1 MPKSKHFS
9 TWLGWMG
16 AVTAVGILLGTS
28 EPVGAP
34 FIGLINAI
42 VYSAWADLDFDC
54 WRVYV
59 EK

>member
-1 MPKSKHFS
+1 
-9 TWLGWMG
+9 L
-16 AVTAVGILLGTS
+16 